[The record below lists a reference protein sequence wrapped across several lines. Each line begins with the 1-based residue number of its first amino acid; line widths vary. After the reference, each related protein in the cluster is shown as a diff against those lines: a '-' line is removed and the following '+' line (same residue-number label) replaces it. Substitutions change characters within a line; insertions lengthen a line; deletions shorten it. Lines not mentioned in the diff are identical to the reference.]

1 MQKCRDTIN
10 NKTKLVVRMKMD
22 RITKKVRSEYNQK
35 KAKIKGVVGGT
46 EEIRRMAKKR
56 KERML
61 WIQKESESA
70 SNILKGGI
78 R

>member
-1 MQKCRDTIN
+1 
-10 NKTKLVVRMKMD
+10 MKMD

-46 EEIRRMAKKR
+46 EKLWEKSEGWQRRERKKCYGYKKNR
-56 KERML
+56 NLHQTSENV
-61 WIQKESESA
+61 ESDEKKNLS
-70 SNILKGGI
+70 K